1 MIFFVP
7 NLLELLEQRNHIEL
21 NLFADLSSHI
31 YLPLDTLVVYIL
43 KSGIIEPPHPRS
55 HYPIVLVLAIHHIV
69 LDPPYHILGPRI
81 SKDELLS
88 LSIYVNVPAEIRAEN
103 VRIGCALNQVRR
115 KLSKASN
122 KLPLDECWL
131 LRFRCFLNLIQ
142 ERPGILQSFEHHV
155 PLVIEKKVL
164 EFINIIEGKNE
175 RTVLFD
181 SKGINNFNQSELI
194 VNFLLVF

>member
-1 MIFFVP
+1 
-7 NLLELLEQRNHIEL
+7 
-21 NLFADLSSHI
+21 
-31 YLPLDTLVVYIL
+31 
-43 KSGIIEPPHPRS
+43 
-55 HYPIVLVLAIHHIV
+55 
-69 LDPPYHILGPRI
+69 
-81 SKDELLS
+81 
-88 LSIYVNVPAEIRAEN
+88 
-103 VRIGCALNQVRR
+103 LNQIRR